1 MTQLEIARK
10 GDLSPE
16 MIAAAEREKIS
27 PDLLRQG
34 IADGTTVLPV
44 NRNRCC
50 ARPAAIGPGLRIKVN
65 ANIGSSTDD
74 PTFEGVLARLHAA
87 LDAGADAIMDLS
99 TAGDLDASRRAVL
112 ANSPISVGTVPIYQ
126 AAIETAAR
134 GGIASMSADALF
146 SIIEKHAEDGVDFI
160 TVHCGVTR
168 ETSRLALDGG
178 RLTGVV
184 SRGGAFTICWM
195 QANERE
201 NPLYERFD
209 DLLDIC
215 RTHDVTLS
223 LGDGLR
229 PGCLAD
235 GTDRAQLAELSILG
249 ELVLRA
255 RAAGVQAMVEGPGHL
270 PLDQIVANVQLEKRL
285 CHGAPFYVLG
295 PLVTDV
301 SPGYDHITGA
311 IGGALA
317 GMAGA
322 DFLCY
327 LTPAEHLALPDL
339 DEVRKGVIASRIAAH
354 AADIVRLGPRARR
367 WDDDMARARA
377 GLDWESQY
385 RLAIDPQRA
394 RSRHQP
400 VPSGAEGP
408 AGANKTTCSMCGPYC
423 VFALLGR
430 GNSSRH

>member
-1 MTQLEIARK
+1 MTQLEIARR
-10 GDLSPE
+10 GELSPE
-16 MIAAAEREKIS
+16 MVAAAQEEHVEPELLREGIAA
-27 PDLLRQG
+27 
-34 IADGTTVLPV
+34 GTIVLPV
-44 NRNRCC
+44 NSNRRCP
-50 ARPAAIGPGLRIKVN
+50 RPAAIGPGLRIKVN
-65 ANIGSSTDD
+65 ANIGSATDD
-74 PTFEGVLARLHAA
+74 PSFEAVLARLRVA
-87 LDAGADAIMDLS
+87 LDAGADAVMDLS
-99 TAGDLDASRRAVL
+99 SAGDLDASRRAVL
-112 ANSPISVGTVPIYQ
+112 AQSPVSVGTVPIYQ
-126 AAIETAAR
+126 AAIAATAH
-134 GGIASMSADALF
+134 GGLASMTGDDLISV
-146 SIIEKHAEDGVDFI
+146 IERNAVDGVDFI
-160 TVHCGVTR
+160 TVHCGVTQETARIAR
-168 ETSRLALDGG
+168 ESG

-184 SRGGAFTICWM
+184 SRGGAFTMCWM

-201 NPLYERFD
+201 NPLHERFD

-215 RTHDVTLS
+215 RAHDVTLS

-235 GTDRAQLAELSILG
+235 GTDRAQVAETSILG

-270 PLDQIVANVQLEKRL
+270 PLDQVVANVVLQKRL

-327 LTPAEHLALPDL
+327 LTPAEHLGLPNL
-339 DEVRKGVIASRIAAH
+339 EEVRAGVIASRIAAH
-354 AADIVRLGPRARR
+354 AADIVRLGPRARK
-367 WDDDMARARA
+367 WDDEMARAR
-377 GLDWESQY
+377 GSLDWDAQY
-385 RLAIDPQRA
+385 RLAIDPERA

-400 VPSGAEGP
+400 AGEGGA
-408 AGANKTTCSMCGPYC
+408 TCSMCGPYC
-423 VFALLGR
+423 VFALLGK
-430 GNSSRH
+430 SHA

>member
-1 MTQLEIARK
+1 MTQLEIAGR

-16 MIAAAEREKIS
+16 IIAAAEREQVE
-27 PDLLRQG
+27 PDLLRQH
-34 IADGTTVLPV
+34 IADGLAVLPV
-44 NRNRCC
+44 NRNRRCP
-50 ARPAAIGPGLRIKVN
+50 RPAAIGQGLRLKVN
-65 ANIGSSTDD
+65 ANIGASTQD
-74 PTFEGVLARLHAA
+74 PGLEGVLARLNTA
-87 LDAGADAIMDLS
+87 LDAGADAVMDLS
-99 TAGDLDASRRAVL
+99 TAGDLSASRRAVL
-112 ANSPISVGTVPIYQ
+112 AQCPVSVGTVPIYQ
-126 AAIETAAR
+126 TAIEAASA

-146 SIIEKHAEDGVDFI
+146 AGIEEQARDGVDFI

-168 ETSRLALDGG
+168 ETAKLALAGS

-235 GTDRAQLAELSILG
+235 GTDAAQVAETAILG

-255 RAAGVQAMVEGPGHL
+255 RQAGVQAMVEGPGHL
-270 PLDQIVANVQLEKRL
+270 PLDQVAANVVLEKRL

-295 PLVTDV
+295 PLVTDIA
-301 SPGYDHITGA
+301 PGYDHITGA
-311 IGGALA
+311 IGGAIA

-327 LTPAEHLALPDL
+327 LTPAEHLGLPDL
-339 DEVRKGVIASRIAAH
+339 DEVRQGVIASRIAAH
-354 AADIVRLGPRARR
+354 AADIVRLGPLARR
-367 WDDDMARARA
+367 WDDDMARAR
-377 GLDWESQY
+377 GSLDWETQY
-385 RLAIDPQRA
+385 RLAIDPGLA
-394 RSRHQP
+394 RRRHQP
-400 VPSGAEGP
+400 AGEHGA
-408 AGANKTTCSMCGPYC
+408 TCSMCGPYC
-423 VFALLGR
+423 VFALLGK
-430 GNSSRH
+430 SHL

>member
-1 MTQLEIARK
+1 MTQLEIARR

-16 MIAAAEREKIS
+16 MIAAAEREQVE
-27 PDLLRQG
+27 PDLLRQR
-34 IADGTTVLPV
+34 IAEGLVVLPV
-44 NRNRCC
+44 NLNRRCP
-50 ARPAAIGPGLRIKVN
+50 RPTAIGQGLRLKVN
-65 ANIGSSTDD
+65 ANIGASTQD
-74 PTFEGVLARLHAA
+74 PDLEGVLARLNTA
-87 LDAGADAIMDLS
+87 LDAGADAVMDLS
-99 TAGDLDASRRAVL
+99 TAGDLSASRRAVL
-112 ANSPISVGTVPIYQ
+112 ANCPVSVGTVPIYQ
-126 AAIETAAR
+126 TAVEAASA
-134 GGIASMSADALF
+134 GGLASMSADALF
-146 SIIEKHAEDGVDFI
+146 AAIEEQARDGVDFI
-160 TVHCGVTR
+160 TVHCGVTQ
-168 ETSRLALDGG
+168 ETAKLALAGS

-235 GTDRAQLAELSILG
+235 GTDAAQLAETAILG
-249 ELVLRA
+249 SLVLRA
-255 RAAGVQAMVEGPGHL
+255 RQAGVQSMVEGPGHL
-270 PLDQIVANVQLEKRL
+270 PLDQVVANVVLEKRL

-295 PLVTDV
+295 PLVTDIA
-301 SPGYDHITGA
+301 PGYDHITGA

-327 LTPAEHLALPDL
+327 LTPAEHLGLPDL
-339 DEVRKGVIASRIAAH
+339 DEVRQGVIASRIAAH
-354 AADIVRLGPRARR
+354 AADIIRLGPRARR

-377 GLDWESQY
+377 SLDWETQY
-385 RLAIDPQRA
+385 RLAIDPSLA
-394 RSRHQP
+394 RRRHQP
-400 VPSGAEGP
+400 AGEHGA
-408 AGANKTTCSMCGPYC
+408 TCSMCGPYC
-423 VFALLGR
+423 VFALLGK
-430 GNSSRH
+430 GGPV